1 MKERI
6 YPEAYAR
13 VQSRVKEEETE
24 WPALS
29 VRDRRPSA
37 GTSGDSEITQ
47 DSMKA
52 RRQQERE
59 QKSGWVIRRMSSW
72 GLEREVQE
80 AIVGFEI
87 YKKYL

>member
-1 MKERI
+1 M
-6 YPEAYAR
+6 
-13 VQSRVKEEETE
+13 
-24 WPALS
+24 
-29 VRDRRPSA
+29 RDRRTS
-37 GTSGDSEITQ
+37 GETSGDSEIAR

-72 GLEREVQE
+72 GIEREVQE

-87 YKKYL
+87 YKK